1 MQERRK
7 NIFRS
12 PPPRPTPDNMGA
24 SRISA
29 SGSNLTAP
37 LNYCAIAALLGALAA
52 LLAGHVWQSQRTAAS
67 LDVAALRRAIV
78 AGEPL
83 PPSLRQFAERAVSAS
98 HAPTELALRL
108 GLESTDRHQTA
119 LSLVLVAAAFD
130 GTPVQHELAHV
141 LRSFD
146 PSHSAEA
153 YLARQYGEGLAQ
165 RVRGGLPPRSDPPL
179 SIGGWIGAELSSGQ
193 SDRVRVLSRRPLVA
207 VVDHFVDDD
216 AVSAAA
222 ARLEAARATFG
233 PSVVCVMPGVER
245 AAALQDAARRDG
257 QPEWGAGPFSG
268 HVCGQMSARV
278 EALVGDASTSVQYDA
293 GADADVDRLDAA
305 IGEAIGLP
313 AERGYAQST
322 APQLLHYAPSRDAV
336 AAFPLH
342 VDCSDFVGGANA
354 ARPNGEPGERGLTAL
369 LYLRDSEG
377 ATSFPLLGVEVGAR
391 AGRLVLFHALDEHG
405 RCDPLGAHAASAP
418 VGGGGPRLVLQ
429 KWFFQRALPDG
440 ARRGGEGE
448 GGGLRSTAYLKCGMR
463 CRRYARVVKE

>member
-1 MQERRK
+1 MRAGTPQEH
-7 NIFRS
+7 FS
-12 PPPRPTPDNMGA
+12 LTSAARPTPDNMGA

-179 SIGGWIGAELSSGQ
+179 PIGGWIGAELSSGQ
-193 SDRVRVLSRRPLVA
+193 SDRVRVLSRRPPVA

-222 ARLEAARATFG
+222 AGSRRRRQSRTRRRRPRPEAGPRTRQTGEESRRHRSPKETSSRQVDQSLRKSQPSRSSRDHRPRKSRPAAAERSTRKPRVRRARSRHTRAQSSARAAPHPTTSACRG
-233 PSVVCVMPGVER
+233 AP
-245 AAALQDAARRDG
+245 RR
-257 QPEWGAGPFSG
+257 Q
-268 HVCGQMSARV
+268 
-278 EALVGDASTSVQYDA
+278 
-293 GADADVDRLDAA
+293 
-305 IGEAIGLP
+305 
-313 AERGYAQST
+313 
-322 APQLLHYAPSRDAV
+322 
-336 AAFPLH
+336 
-342 VDCSDFVGGANA
+342 
-354 ARPNGEPGERGLTAL
+354 
-369 LYLRDSEG
+369 
-377 ATSFPLLGVEVGAR
+377 
-391 AGRLVLFHALDEHG
+391 
-405 RCDPLGAHAASAP
+405 
-418 VGGGGPRLVLQ
+418 
-429 KWFFQRALPDG
+429 
-440 ARRGGEGE
+440 
-448 GGGLRSTAYLKCGMR
+448 
-463 CRRYARVVKE
+463 